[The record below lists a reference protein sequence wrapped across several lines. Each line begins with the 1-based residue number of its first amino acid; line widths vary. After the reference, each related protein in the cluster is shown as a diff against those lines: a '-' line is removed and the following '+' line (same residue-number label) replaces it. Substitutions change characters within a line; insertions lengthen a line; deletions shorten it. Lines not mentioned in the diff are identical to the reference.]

1 MQQSTKAYVFAITAI
16 LFWSTVATAFKIAL
30 KGMSFANL
38 LLISTLTSV
47 IVLIIILLIENN
59 LGKTI
64 KSTSKQFLN
73 SAILG
78 FLNPFLYYMI
88 LLKAYSLL
96 PAQIA
101 QPLNYTWPVVL
112 VILSAPFLGQKISL
126 KAIAALLICLIGVFV
141 ISSQG
146 KISLNIQNPLGIFL
160 ATGSSIIWAIF
171 WLLNMKDKRQETQK
185 LFLNFLFGTIYIII
199 YHLLFENIK
208 IENSTSLIAAIYVG
222 VFEMG
227 ITFVL
232 WLTALRYASS
242 PEKISSLVYLSPFLS
257 IFFIS
262 FFLHEN
268 IHITTIF
275 GLIFIVL
282 GIILSKTN
290 PIAIGFKKAQSA
302 IFK

>member
-1 MQQSTKAYVFAITAI
+1 MQKQTKAYLFAITAI
-16 LFWSTVATAFKIAL
+16 LFWSTVATAFKTAL
-30 KGMSFANL
+30 AGMTFANL
-38 LLISTLTSV
+38 LLVSTFISVVVLLAILIIQNTFISTITS
-47 IVLIIILLIENN
+47 N
-59 LGKTI
+59 I
-64 KSTSKQFLN
+64 KQYAN

-112 VILSAPFLGQKISL
+112 VILSAPFLGQKISV
-126 KAIAALLICLIGVFV
+126 KAILALIVCFIGVII
-141 ISSQG
+141 ISFQG
-146 KISLNIQNPLGIFL
+146 KFNFNIQSPTGIIL
-160 ATGSSIIWAIF
+160 AIGSSFVWAIF
-171 WLLNMKDKRQETQK
+171 WLLNMKDKRHETPK
-185 LFLNFLFGTIYIII
+185 LFLNFLFGAIYILI
-199 YHLLFENIK
+199 YHLLFEKIK
-208 IENSTSLIAAIYVG
+208 IENSTSLCAAIYVG

-232 WLTALRYASS
+232 WLTALHYATS
-242 PEKISSLVYLSPFLS
+242 PEKISSLVYLSPFIS

-262 FFLHEN
+262 FFLHGN
-268 IHITTIF
+268 IHLTTII

-290 PIAIGFKKAQSA
+290 LKKA
-302 IFK
+302 F